1 MRHNDISI
9 LIVLYIA
16 VLCSCSSTPKRPAQ
30 IVATRQMAE
39 GQLLLVNTAAEQG
52 DFNKAL
58 ALLVEARRLAVSTDD
73 PSLRVRTQLAEGNI
87 LAELGRGEEASAAW
101 NKALAEA
108 ETSAQT
114 ELVAL
119 TRIYLARN
127 ALITKETT
135 PNEVKASVNR
145 EIASIKN
152 DQLAVAL
159 GWTVIGLAEKEIGG
173 FSAAEAAFK
182 KALDIHAKDNY
193 LEQAAYDW
201 YLIASARSLSGNHDS
216 AISALETALEFD
228 RRAENTFGLASDWR
242 LIGDIHQKF
251 GRDAEASAAFTRYN
265 EILAVLGQ
273 ERKAQ
278 TQGL

>member
-1 MRHNDISI
+1 M
-9 LIVLYIA
+9 
-16 VLCSCSSTPKRPAQ
+16 
-30 IVATRQMAE
+30 RQMAE
-39 GQLLLVNTAAEQG
+39 EQLLLVNAAADQG
-52 DFNKAL
+52 DFDRAL
-58 ALLVEARRLAVSTDD
+58 ALLVEARRLAASTDD
-73 PSLRVRTQLAEGNI
+73 PSLRVRTKLAEGNI

-101 NKALAEA
+101 DKARAEA

-114 ELVAL
+114 ELAAL

-127 ALITKETT
+127 ALLTKEAP

-152 DQLAVAL
+152 DRLAVAL
-159 GWTVIGLAEKEIGG
+159 GWTVVGLAEKEIGG

-201 YLIASARSLSGNHDS
+201 YLIASTRSLSGNHDS

-251 GRDAEASAAFTRYN
+251 GKNAEAAAAFTRSN
-265 EILAVLGQ
+265 EIFASMGRNPSDDFSQ
-273 ERKAQ
+273 AEPAR
-278 TQGL
+278 